1 MPVEVKYRQ
10 IKKHETTRSLQ
21 SFISAYQ
28 PDTALVVNLNYKN
41 EIRIGKTKVCFVLFY
56 ELISYNGFYRPMN
69 HHSH

>member
-10 IKKHETTRSLQ
+10 IKKPETTRSLK

-41 EIRIGKTKVCFVLFY
+41 EIRIGKTKLSFVPFY
-56 ELISYNGFYRPMN
+56 ELISYDFKYLL
-69 HHSH
+69 